1 MERLLDLLNGDEF
14 LENLILE
21 SYSLKQALE
30 RLDHVP
36 VKVLFI
42 SENGKLK
49 ATLTDGDVRRAIL
62 NGASLDTLV
71 SKIANYNPVYLYED
85 KETLALDKMKEN
97 KIGVIPVVNG
107 KKEITKVYIKD
118 SKIQRGKE
126 CKIDVPIV
134 MMAGGLGTRLYP
146 YTKVL
151 PKPLIP
157 IRDIPISERIIQSFQ
172 NLGCSEF
179 YMIINYKKNMIKAY
193 FTESD
198 KNYRIH
204 FFEEDRPLGTGGGIR
219 LIKNEIHGTFILTN
233 CDILILDDVKKMLDH
248 HMEQKNRVT
257 MVCSLKNYEIPYGIV
272 KFDAG
277 GEIKDFEEK
286 PQMSFFVNTGYYIL
300 EPDIFDYVG
309 EDECITMPD
318 IIARMKEDHQ
328 KIGMYP
334 IGENAWLD
342 MGEMDTLDHMEKRI
356 KEMDVF

>member
-1 MERLLDLLNGDEF
+1 
-14 LENLILE
+14 
-21 SYSLKQALE
+21 
-30 RLDHVP
+30 
-36 VKVLFI
+36 
-42 SENGKLK
+42 
-49 ATLTDGDVRRAIL
+49 
-62 NGASLDTLV
+62 
-71 SKIANYNPVYLYED
+71 
-85 KETLALDKMKEN
+85 
-97 KIGVIPVVNG
+97 
-107 KKEITKVYIKD
+107 
-118 SKIQRGKE
+118 
-126 CKIDVPIV
+126 
-134 MMAGGLGTRLYP
+134 
-146 YTKVL
+146 
-151 PKPLIP
+151 
-157 IRDIPISERIIQSFQ
+157 
-172 NLGCSEF
+172 
-179 YMIINYKKNMIKAY
+179 
-193 FTESD
+193 
-198 KNYRIH
+198 H